1 MDEGKR
7 DVTRSSRGRWKK
19 TRRPK
24 QPKYSSPVL
33 MPASTLRSLQNLCSD
48 REQKER
54 ESLQKKKKKKTKQ
67 NKNKTKKKKKKKQ
80 KPGLFQD
87 QPKTNRSFSGPP
99 NSSRRK
105 GLEKLKRIELRVEN
119 HSNLSLPTKE
129 KGTRCTTT
137 ASSKVARKPAGYFG
151 EN

>member
-7 DVTRSSRGRWKK
+7 DVTHSSRGRWKK

-54 ESLQKKKKKKTKQ
+54 ESLPK
-67 NKNKTKKKKKKKQ
+67 KNKTKKTKKKNKKK

-87 QPKTNRSFSGPP
+87 QPKQTGPFQNHP
-99 NSSRRK
+99 TPPEGK
-105 GLEKLKRIELRVEN
+105 ALK
-119 HSNLSLPTKE
+119 S
-129 KGTRCTTT
+129 
-137 ASSKVARKPAGYFG
+137 
-151 EN
+151 

>member
-7 DVTRSSRGRWKK
+7 DVTHSSRGRWKK

-54 ESLQKKKKKKTKQ
+54 EPLQKKTKKTP
-67 NKNKTKKKKKKKQ
+67 KNPP

-119 HSNLSLPTKE
+119 HPDLSLPTKE

-137 ASSKVARKPAGYFG
+137 ASSKVARKPAGYFR

>member
-7 DVTRSSRGRWKK
+7 DVTRSTRGRWKK

-54 ESLQKKKKKKTKQ
+54 ESLQKKKKKK
-67 NKNKTKKKKKKKQ
+67 KT
-80 KPGLFQD
+80 GLFQD
-87 QPKTNRSFSGPP
+87 QPKTNGSFSGPP

>member
-7 DVTRSSRGRWKK
+7 DVTHSSRGRWKK

-54 ESLQKKKKKKTKQ
+54 ESLPT
-67 NKNKTKKKKKKKQ
+67 KNKTKKTKKKNKKK

-105 GLEKLKRIELRVEN
+105 GPEKLKRIELRVEN
-119 HSNLSLPTKE
+119 YSNLSLPTKE

-137 ASSKVARKPAGYFG
+137 ASSKAARKPAGYFR